1 MKFGIKKLVSL
12 SGTLE
17 IEKSIAVS
25 FSRFPPFMAHVP
37 YRPFNVSLVL
47 VFFVPYYLVVCSVFC
62 SFDVVC
68 AHISHTYTYLYKIY
82 TWLLST
88 HVYIYILK

>member
-37 YRPFNVSLVL
+37 YRPFNVSLML
-47 VFFVPYYLVVCSVFC
+47 VILFPIIWLFAQFSVRLTLF
-62 SFDVVC
+62 
-68 AHISHTYTYLYKIY
+68 HIHIHTCIKYTHGCYPLMYTYI
-82 TWLLST
+82 S
-88 HVYIYILK
+88 

>member
-47 VFFVPYYLVVCSVFC
+47 VFLFPIIWLFAQFSVRLTLFV
-62 SFDVVC
+62 
-68 AHISHTYTYLYKIY
+68 HIFHIHIHTCIKYTHGCYPFMYTYI
-82 TWLLST
+82 S
-88 HVYIYILK
+88 